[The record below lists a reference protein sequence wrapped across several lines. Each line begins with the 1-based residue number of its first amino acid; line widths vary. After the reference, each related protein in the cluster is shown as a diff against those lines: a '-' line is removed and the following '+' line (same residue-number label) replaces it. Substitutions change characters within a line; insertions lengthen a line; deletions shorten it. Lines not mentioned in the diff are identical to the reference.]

1 MRAARKETSEIRSSF
16 VQLVL
21 ILFQVWV
28 SRKNVPES
36 EGYPYT
42 WWLVEH
48 SEACLCRCLSTRRYV
63 QGDQKCC
70 QFRRPDRKFLSGNW
84 SSSSY
89 RASYWGGSWWVSRR
103 KTRDSIMQKREI
115 RKFFITAI
123 QITFIPWEFVSCEK
137 YIVHVTR
144 FNCSRML
151 MLLSRASSRAL

>member
-1 MRAARKETSEIRSSF
+1 MRAVRKETSENRSSF

-63 QGDQKCC
+63 QGDQKCSR
-70 QFRRPDRKFLSGNW
+70 FHRPDRKFLSGNW

-89 RASYWGGSWWVSRR
+89 HASYWGGSWWVSRR
-103 KTRDSIMQKREI
+103 KIRDSYNARARNTKVLYYCHPDNIYPVRVCFLREI
-115 RKFFITAI
+115 
-123 QITFIPWEFVSCEK
+123 
-137 YIVHVTR
+137 H
-144 FNCSRML
+144 
-151 MLLSRASSRAL
+151 LSRDSV